1 MKQSTQILTLLG
13 LLIVAGLVWVW
24 GNRHSPIAVGGSAV
38 IGNFSPLQVEN
49 PALHWWKLKASQD
62 TEYKSSGRNP
72 FSEEAPP
79 PPDQQHPGPGAGG
92 PQPPTGPPPSPAAPT
107 LPANLKFYGYGT
119 VPVGTGRLAFF
130 TDGTDVFIVGEGDVL
145 MGRYRILKIG
155 NASLDFEEVGSGRR
169 GSTTLEDQGSLG

>member
-1 MKQSTQILTLLG
+1 MKQSTQILILIG
-13 LLIVAGLVWVW
+13 LLAAAAGVWVW
-24 GNRHSPIAVGGSAV
+24 GSRRSPVAAGNSAV

-79 PPDQQHPGPGAGG
+79 PPHPEGSGPNGKG
-92 PQPPTGPPPSPAAPT
+92 PQTPTGPPPPPAAPQ

-169 GSTTLEDQGSLG
+169 GSATLEDQGSLG